1 MLRLHANAGGCAR
14 RAAAGM
20 SGKVTPAVRA
30 ARAAGLAFRLLEYE
44 YDPQAGAIGLAA
56 AEALGLE
63 PRMVFKTLIAMLD
76 GAEMVAVVIPSD
88 ARLNLKAL
96 AQAAGAKRAE
106 MADPTKAERA
116 TGYVVGGISPL
127 GQRRRLRC
135 FIDASAEALPEMVVN
150 GGRRGLQIA
159 AAPGPL
165 AAVLEAR
172 LCPLQA

>member
-1 MLRLHANAGGCAR
+1 
-14 RAAAGM
+14 M
-20 SGKVTPAVRA
+20 SGKVTPAVRTA
-30 ARAAGLAFRLLEYE
+30 KAAGLAFRLLEYD
-44 YDPQAGAIGLAA
+44 YDPDAGAIGLAA

-63 PRMVFKTLIAMLD
+63 PRMVFKTLIALLD
-76 GAEMVAVVIPSD
+76 GTEMVAVVIPSD

-106 MADPTKAERA
+106 MADPAKAERA

-135 FIDASAEALPEMVVN
+135 YLDSSAQGLAEMVVN

-165 AAVLEAR
+165 AEVLEAKI
-172 LCPLQA
+172 CPLQA